1 MGRISP
7 PKLPTSP
14 DKRLA
19 DLGLVDLLATHVR
32 LVLAFTQRSNNT

>member
-14 DKRLA
+14 DARLQQT
-19 DLGLVDLLATHVR
+19 GLVDVVAAHAR
-32 LVLAFTQRSNNT
+32 LVLAFAERAAAG